1 MDLSSNYN
9 NKGEKKM
16 NKLFKKIEKILYDYK
31 NIDLKIKNIDLHI
44 DILMNDISCAGVSYE
59 YTGRPSNTFNSSV
72 ENEVIRRDEHI
83 SEEINRLEKAK
94 KDLITWQQIVR
105 NAVEGLRIED
115 YKLVELR
122 YFQRDKKTWI
132 EIGMNLGMDKD
143 TCCRAKNRIIN
154 EVTKNIYPSEAI
166 SNQFFVSF

>member
-9 NKGEKKM
+9 NKGEMM
-16 NKLFKKIEKILYDYK
+16 NNLFKKTEKILYDYK
-31 NIDLKIKNIDLHI
+31 NIDLRIKNIDLHI
-44 DILMNDISCAGVSYE
+44 EMLMNDISCTGVSYE
-59 YTGRPSNTFNSSV
+59 YTGGPSNTFNSSV

-83 SEEINRLEKAK
+83 SEEINRLRKTR
-94 KDLITWQQIVR
+94 KDIITFQQIVR
-105 NAVEGLRIED
+105 NAVEGLRVED

-122 YFQRDKKTWI
+122 YFQKDKKTWI

-154 EVTKNIYPSEAI
+154 EVTRNIYPSESI